1 MAVCHWQKRMAE
13 EDGCIL
19 EKNIHCKNYS
29 KRPIHVVATRKWVR
43 VDNIGDAH
51 QDQVFFDV
59 LGIPKVPSGTLTGS
73 FLLEGYFGGKIVHT
87 EPRGRLKMGPEWAN

>member
-1 MAVCHWQKRMAE
+1 MAE

-29 KRPIHVVATRKWVR
+29 KRPIHVVSARKWVR

-73 FLLEGYFGGKIVHT
+73 FLLEGYFWGKIVHT
-87 EPRGRLKMGPEWAN
+87 EPFGRLKMGPEWAKMS